1 MLYWISPWME
11 GDRRKCNGV
20 SHFPSPLHFCKLA
33 KVMLSCNLTFLP
45 SVHCQYRQRVL
56 LETLLQHAVTPMN
69 HWRQDSYVLGFQL
82 RDRYDFIEGC
92 SYVMETE
99 EFLIR
104 LFCFVCLFW
113 EKITWKNEFLKRP
126 GLFTL
131 AVFEQLKKNIFE
143 EFFLLCLLPQSL
155 FFRHWKWFQYVPNLV
170 LPLKTKLP
178 GKQQAPK
185 WAESSVWNEDSS
197 RWDMMTLCLFWKW

>member
-33 KVMLSCNLTFLP
+33 KVMVSCNLTFLP

-56 LETLLQHAVTPMN
+56 LETLLQRAVTPMN

-82 RDRYDFIEGC
+82 RGRYDFIEGC
-92 SYVMETE
+92 SYMMETE

-104 LFCFVCLFW
+104 LFFVLFAYF
-113 EKITWKNEFLKRP
+113 ERRSHGKMNSWKDLGFLPYLSLSSLKRTFLKSSFFCVCCPR
-126 GLFTL
+126 
-131 AVFEQLKKNIFE
+131 VF
-143 EFFLLCLLPQSL
+143 SL
-155 FFRHWKWFQYVPNLV
+155 DTEN
-170 LPLKTKLP
+170 
-178 GKQQAPK
+178 G
-185 WAESSVWNEDSS
+185 SSMSQI
-197 RWDMMTLCLFWKW
+197 